1 MIIAV
6 FAWAFA
12 VELIVGGT
20 ATTVAPYLPYTA
32 AAMMAGIT
40 SGGGMPPIPRGV
52 IALPFPAAAAV
63 LAGVA
68 ILLAAAAA
76 ATTVRRDIT

>member
-20 ATTVAPYLPYTA
+20 ATAVAPCLPCTA
-32 AAMMAGIT
+32 AAMMAGVT

-52 IALPFPAAAAV
+52 IPRGAGV
-63 LAGVA
+63 LAGAAV
-68 ILLAAAAA
+68 LLAAAAA
-76 ATTVRRDIT
+76 ASAVRRDTT